1 MTIEI
6 SKQELHLKWITYTE
20 AKLYCFTLG
29 NGWRLPIYSELV
41 YNKQLW
47 GSWYTDAPEEE
58 DFVGPTET
66 RNCIPVRNP
75 NPCEL
80 R

>member
-6 SKQELHLKWITYTE
+6 SKPELHLKSITYTE

-29 NGWRLPIYSELV
+29 NGWRLPIHPELV

-47 GSWYTDAPEEE
+47 GSWYTDAPIEE
-58 DFVGPTET
+58 DFVGQTET

-75 NPCEL
+75 NPCEP